1 MTKVYYIDP
10 MFKEALEKVPPVTR
24 REVDF
29 SFGIAKRINDILKK
43 KGWSKTDLAK
53 ATGKKTPVV
62 TKWMSGMHNFTM
74 RTIAEIEVAL
84 GEEIITVKQ
93 YKPKSTRPEPKPY
106 QMTGPAS
113 LYVNEERI
121 PYNKEPDKE

>member
-10 MFKEALEKVPPVTR
+10 LFKEFLEKVPAVTR
-24 REVDF
+24 REANF
-29 SFGIAKRINDILKK
+29 SYGIAKRIYDILKK

-62 TKWMSGMHNFTM
+62 TKWMSGTHNFTM

-84 GEEIITVKQ
+84 GEEIISVK
-93 YKPKSTRPEPKPY
+93 KSRPKSRTTPKPY
-106 QMTGPAS
+106 VMDFLAQRAVSEPPLSYG
-113 LYVNEERI
+113 
-121 PYNKEPDKE
+121 KEPDKE

>member
-10 MFKEALEKVPPVTR
+10 ELKKWLEMGSPVIRKETS
-24 REVDF
+24 F

-62 TKWMSGMHNFTM
+62 TKWMSGTHNFTM

-93 YKPKSTRPEPKPY
+93 YKPKSPRPAPKPY
-106 QMTGPAS
+106 QMTRPAS

>member
-24 REVDF
+24 READF

-62 TKWMSGMHNFTM
+62 TKWMSGTHNFTM

-84 GEEIITVKQ
+84 GEEIISVK
-93 YKPKSTRPEPKPY
+93 KSRPKSKPAPKPY
-106 QMTGPAS
+106 IADFLAQRQVSEPPLS
-113 LYVNEERI
+113 
-121 PYNKEPDKE
+121 YNKEPDKE

>member
-10 MFKEALEKVPPVTR
+10 MFKEALEKVPPVIR
-24 REVDF
+24 KEVGF
-29 SFGIAKRINDILKK
+29 SFDIAKRIYDILKK

-62 TKWMSGMHNFTM
+62 TKWMSGTHNFTM

-84 GEEIITVKQ
+84 GEEIISVKQ
-93 YKPKSTRPEPKPY
+93 SRPKSKPTPKPY
-106 QMTGPAS
+106 VTDFLAQRKVSEPQM
-113 LYVNEERI
+113 L
-121 PYNKEPDKE
+121 YNKEPDKE